1 MRKLTVGKRLF
12 WGTLSLFLI
21 FAVLFIVF
29 QQQREKEYKVEMLNL
44 HLQDYNYRLGDLLD
58 DNALSEEALEK
69 YVKNHYVPQLRV
81 TIIDREGKVVYD
93 NKRKDYR
100 NFGNHLNRKEVAE
113 AVRRGSGFAISRESS
128 TLRGDFFYSA
138 TYLPQCKMVIRTALP
153 YDDDLS
159 Q

>member
-44 HLQDYNYRLGDLLD
+44 KLQDYNHRLGELLGD
-58 DNALSEEALEK
+58 SLFSENKIAV
-69 YVKNHYVPQLRV
+69 YVKNHYIQHLRI
-81 TIIDREGKVVYD
+81 TFIDMRGRVVYD
-93 NKRKDYR
+93 NRRKDYK
-100 NFGNHLNRKEVAE
+100 NFSNHLNRKEVAE
-113 AVRRGSGFAISRESS
+113 AIKKGNGFDISRESN
-128 TLRGDFFYSA
+128 TLQGSFFYSA

-153 YDDDLS
+153 YDDDL
-159 Q
+159 